1 MSSTINNKDENL
13 NTSLMVLTIDIGNGI
28 CDKLRIHNIN
38 DYQEE
43 AYNFCAKNNLDFN
56 TMKEINHQIEKV
68 LLDSGVCLNEINSK
82 NIDEKQLYIKKSQNS
97 LKKNNY
103 LKNFRNEMNK
113 KKESSALN
121 KKVIKRYNEKPWIYN
136 SKKLKDSSQSNNY
149 SYLMS
154 TSRGNTSSIKSSS
167 IKEFN
172 INSNVK
178 NAFHAIK
185 ESTERNIDNNTN
197 NQQKIINK
205 SNTIKSFRQNS
216 NNKLRGFIRDSHN
229 IIDSDRNNKILFSY
243 SHNTKNKNESNKNNK
258 KRKESIE
265 LLNKYESNNKKER
278 EKKDEIMIIEFD
290 SNSNNNISNNKINEE
305 NTSQKKK
312 KDKFNNIL
320 NSISLTNKDNK
331 KTNSSSEKI
340 LYRSYK
346 TESSDQKENKYN
358 NLTNKS
364 DVYIKSKINFN
375 LSNVDQIKDF
385 KKHKEDRI
393 KNLKEQQEM
402 QFRRLYTFRPLINHT
417 NINTEVN
424 QDNINH
430 KRTNTSSRFDRL
442 YDYRLNYKENKKKLS
457 VKYEENYSF
466 RPKINSVSC
475 YPLAKIS
482 FNERLKLYSDK
493 SKYTINKLQKS
504 LEQKRGTIES
514 NNLIL
519 NTEKHNLLNERKES
533 KKNISKS
540 KEGHKQ
546 QNQIINKYIEK
557 TKLLTDKNL
566 EERNKSTRHRHMSND
581 LINNKKIRCFK
592 NLFKLLDSDDKDG
605 KISNKNINTKNL
617 PKEIKILLDPII
629 TELNN
634 CNETLSE
641 SEFVFI
647 CDKLF
652 ESLKYV
658 QKQKLLSFDLEENKN
673 INKIKDNN
681 LLKKTKSNTNIA
693 SLSNEKSYKNI
704 NRVSLCE
711 TGKNKKIKKNNEIK
725 KINYYFSKPKYLM
738 QINNFINEDKK
749 LRENKNIIN
758 NISLSTFLKNK
769 NSEKKENK
777 NNHNTFNMSSLV
789 VQNLNNKIDKEIK
802 FRNNDEI

>member
-1 MSSTINNKDENL
+1 MSSIINNQEENL
-13 NTSLMVLTIDIGNGI
+13 NTSLMVLTIDIGNGL

-68 LLDSGVCLNEINSK
+68 LVDSGVYLNEINSK
-82 NIDEKQLYIKKSQNS
+82 NSDIKQLYIKKSQNS
-97 LKKNNY
+97 IKKNNY
-103 LKNFRNEMNK
+103 LKNFRNEINK
-113 KKESSALN
+113 NNESAIN
-121 KKVIKRYNEKPWIYN
+121 KKVIKRYNEKQWIYN
-136 SKKLKDSSQSNNY
+136 SKKMKDSSKNNY

-154 TSRGNTSSIKSSS
+154 TSRGNSSSIKTSSIKQSN
-167 IKEFN
+167 IK
-172 INSNVK
+172 SNVK
-178 NAFHAIK
+178 NAFHTIK
-185 ESTERNIDNNTN
+185 ENNERISDSNNN
-197 NQQKIINK
+197 CQKSINK
-205 SNTIKSFRQNS
+205 SNNIKSLRHNS
-216 NNKLRGFIRDSHN
+216 NNKISGYIRDSHN
-229 IIDSDRNNKILFSY
+229 VIDSDRNNKIMFSY
-243 SHNTKNKNESNKNNK
+243 SHNTKNKNEFNKENK

-265 LLNKYESNNKKER
+265 LLNKCESNNKKEK

-290 SNSNNNISNNKINEE
+290 SNNNNIDNNKNNKE
-305 NTSQKKK
+305 NTNQKKLA
-312 KDKFNNIL
+312 DKFNNIL
-320 NSISLTNKDNK
+320 NSISLINTDKNKI
-331 KTNSSSEKI
+331 NSSSEKI
-340 LYRSYK
+340 LYRSNK
-346 TESSDQKENKYN
+346 TESNEKNANNLND

-364 DVYIKSKINFN
+364 DVYIKSEMQFN
-375 LSNVDQIKDF
+375 LSDVDQIKNF

-402 QFRRLYTFRPLINHT
+402 QFRRLYTSRPLINQT

-424 QDNINH
+424 QENISH

-457 VKYEENYSF
+457 VKYQENYSF
-466 RPKINSVSC
+466 HPKINSVSC

-493 SKYTINKLQKS
+493 TKYTLNKLQKS
-504 LEQKRGTIES
+504 LENKRRTIEN

-519 NTEKHNLLNERKES
+519 NTEKHNLLKERKER

-540 KEGHKQ
+540 KEGHKH
-546 QNQIINKYIEK
+546 QNLMINKYIEK

-566 EERNKSTRHRHMSND
+566 EERNKTTRYKHMSND
-581 LINNKKIRCFK
+581 IINNKKIRCFK
-592 NLFKLLDSDDKDG
+592 NLFKLLDSEDKDG

-617 PKEIKILLDPII
+617 SNEIKLLLEPIF
-629 TELNN
+629 TELKN

-658 QKQKLLSFDLEENKN
+658 QKQKLLSFNLQENKN
-673 INKIKDNN
+673 QLKDNYI
-681 LLKKTKSNTNIA
+681 KKVKSNTNVV
-693 SLSNEKSYKNI
+693 SLSNEKAHNNVK
-704 NRVSLCE
+704 RVSLCE
-711 TGKNKKIKKNNEIK
+711 SNKNKKMKKNSEIK

-769 NSEKKENK
+769 NSEKKDNL
-777 NNHNTFNMSSLV
+777 NNHNTFNISSLV

-802 FRNNDEI
+802 FRNNVDI